1 MQVVS
6 AAVGV
11 RACKEC
17 ACGLKLSWSGCIL
30 SWSGCMWSEASLEWL
45 HKIKTVQVV
54 SAAVGVRA
62 CKECASVLR
71 CGYLGKVLKHT
82 RLPKLVAETGQKT
95 PF

>member
-1 MQVVS
+1 VQVVS

-62 CKECASVLR
+62 YVVIAAV
-71 CGYLGKVLKHT
+71 
-82 RLPKLVAETGQKT
+82 RLD
-95 PF
+95 